1 MSNHSNVVA
10 ADRPS
15 RQRPEPGAI
24 AHQGPTA
31 KGSHHGP
38 GGRDLGPAGVD
49 AASCAAFHAHP
60 AKIAR
65 LRRRLLDTR
74 SASAL
79 ADIFKVLGDL
89 TRVRMLN
96 ALAQA
101 ELCVCDLAA
110 LVGLSESAVSHQL
123 RLLRNT
129 RVVRSRRAGRMV
141 FYALDDQHVTRLFR
155 EGLGHVAEWPQRALR
170 DRDGGRMS
178 AATGSLG
185 LSAAPGADDDRD
197 ADAAV
202 RGKTE

>member
-38 GGRDLGPAGVD
+38 GGRDQGPAGVD

-141 FYALDDQHVTRLFR
+141 FYALDDAHVMELLEQGRR
-155 EGLGHVAEWPQRALR
+155 HVQETEPRAAGAAEWRRAR
-170 DRDGGRMS
+170 
-178 AATGSLG
+178 AATAGVRRG
-185 LSAAPGADDDRD
+185 GASP
-197 ADAAV
+197 AGMA
-202 RGKTE
+202 K